1 MMRQAGLGRMAGIPF
16 FKSSRNIVQK
26 QMLADPP
33 KDSRQKRVD
42 PPEAIMETL
51 FRFNIVREPN
61 RSPDES
67 DPIDLAA
74 QSDFQAACAAV
85 PNGAARH
92 DRLQALGAAYV
103 NSAKFVGD
111 VTANPTNAGFDRA
124 STAVDQLLADQANPS
139 RNALEMALTEAL
151 GGDPE
156 AYLDRNGLAALE
168 VRVKDSI
175 LAIKLSPAHHKLPI
189 RRLSAVLRALELLR
203 RYAKDQTFPADRT
216 ALVAAAR
223 RGLRVPAAVLPTR
236 PPTPPRPDT
245 PKLPERLKELVD
257 RHTRVSAAIDELRAV
272 RPHGFA
278 TVGVREHPALMPDP
292 KLRPAQL
299 FAEEVAI
306 RQLALRSI
314 FAASGKDLAKD
325 RTGAAA
331 NSIEAPAPVVRS
343 SFTNFSIEQL
353 ATGAPKL
360 AAAAGARLAITGSP
374 AITPVLPGL
383 LGLRLAP
390 ESVKGLSKGT
400 QTTVKELGLD
410 LTEPVARTVEALLTE
425 RQQIHEAAQ
434 ALVPLTQKSFRT
446 MGGTTVAMT
455 SKPLAHVM
463 AFDPTRLLDVIMPF
477 VPQRVPQ
484 THADIEPAGIM
495 DLLVVKQQ
503 LTGYAGAE
511 VSHIA
516 TILKGEKKERSHRT
530 RLETEV
536 ITLTEREVETTTE
549 RSLET
554 TDRFEMRRESEKA
567 LQEETSVKGS
577 ASLKASYG
585 PTVEFRASVEA
596 SWQRKSQEAERAAS
610 ETARTVT
617 QKASEKITE
626 RVLSRETRRI
636 TREVEDID
644 RHTFDN
650 TIGAGHVSGVY
661 QWVEK
666 VYEAQVFNYG
676 PRTIYDL
683 MVPEPAAMLMEAF
696 RSRRSASLDLE
707 KPAAFELTPRQLT
720 PDNYQTYVREYLA
733 TDVAPPPQ
741 PYVTSTYDYNT
752 GGEDKD
758 QEFTNST
765 RIEVPA
771 GYRAIRATVGQV
783 VTVWDDWAV
792 DVVIGQ
798 RAHRFS
804 GGGSVW
810 STGLDEET
818 GAVPFAMVTDR
829 VGDVAIA
836 VEVICESTI
845 RAIDLWRADTHAKLV
860 QAYRARMSEYEAKLA
875 ELQGQAPP
883 EIQSGPSAK
892 NRAIMLDEI
901 KRLAISTLTL
911 QHFDAFD
918 AIDTGAR
925 GLPEVAF
932 AEATAEGAYARFFE
946 QAFEWENVSWVPY
959 SYFWGRK
966 EGWLDKIV
974 IEDDDAD
981 YEAFL
986 KAGAVR
992 VQLPVRPGFEAAV
1005 DHFRLFGDPWMGG
1018 ALPPISDDTYL
1029 PIADELTERLGRPG
1043 DEIPVGDP
1051 WEVRV
1056 PTSLVRLRA
1065 DDALPTW
1072 SKQPDGSW
1080 IED

>member
-1 MMRQAGLGRMAGIPF
+1 
-16 FKSSRNIVQK
+16 
-26 QMLADPP
+26 
-33 KDSRQKRVD
+33 
-42 PPEAIMETL
+42 METL

-61 RSPDES
+61 RTPDES
-67 DPIDLAA
+67 DPIDLTAESEF
-74 QSDFQAACAAV
+74 QSACAAI
-85 PNGAARH
+85 PNGDTRH
-92 DRLQALGAAYV
+92 DQLRALAAKYAT
-103 NSAKFVGD
+103 SAKFVGD
-111 VTANPTNAGFDRA
+111 IAGNATTAGLDAA
-124 STAVDQLLADQANPS
+124 STAIDELLANNDAPS
-139 RNALEMALTEAL
+139 RSDVETALTDAL
-151 GGDPE
+151 GGDPA
-156 AYLDRNGLAALE
+156 AYLDRAGLPALE

-175 LAIKLSPAHHKLPI
+175 LAIKLSAAHHKLPI
-189 RRLSAVLRALELLR
+189 RRLGAVLRALEFLR
-203 RYAKDQTFPADRT
+203 RYAAKPAFPESRED
-216 ALVAAAR
+216 LVAAAR
-223 RGLRVPAAVLPTR
+223 RGLRVPGHALPTR
-236 PPTPPRPDT
+236 PPTPPRATPPDLSE
-245 PKLPERLKELVD
+245 KLKDLVS
-257 RHTRVSAAIDELRAV
+257 RHTAIDAAIGELRAI
-272 RPHGFA
+272 RPDGFA

-292 KLRPAQL
+292 KLRPTQL

-306 RQLALRSI
+306 RQAALRSI
-314 FAASGKDLAKD
+314 FAASGKDIGKD
-325 RTGAAA
+325 RPNVLGAL
-331 NSIEAPAPVVRS
+331 EAPADVVRR
-343 SFTNFSIEQL
+343 SFENFAIDQL
-353 ATGAPKL
+353 GVTAPKL
-360 AAAAGARLAITGSP
+360 AAPSGARLAITGSP
-374 AITPVLPGL
+374 AMTPVLPGL
-383 LGLRLAP
+383 VGLRLTP
-390 ESVKGLSKGT
+390 ETVKGLSKETKGT
-400 QTTVKELGLD
+400 LSDLGYD
-410 LTEPVARTVEALLTE
+410 PSQPIARTVEALTAE

-434 ALVPLTQKSFRT
+434 SLVPLTQKSFKT
-446 MGGTTVAMT
+446 MGGTSVALT
-455 SKPLAHVM
+455 SKPM
-463 AFDPTRLLDVIMPF
+463 AYILSFTPGMLLDAVRPF
-477 VPQRVPQ
+477 LPERVP
-484 THADIEPAGIM
+484 TSHADIEPAGIM
-495 DLLVVKQQ
+495 DLLLVKQQ

-516 TILKGEKKERSHRT
+516 TILKGEKKERTHRT

-596 SWQRKSQEAERAAS
+596 SWQRKSQEAEKAAS

-617 QKASEKITE
+617 QKASEKVTE

-636 TREVEDID
+636 TREVENID
-644 RHTFDN
+644 RHGFDN
-650 TIGAGHVSGVY
+650 TTGAGHVSGVY

-696 RSRRSASLDLE
+696 RTRRSASLELE
-707 KPAAFELTPRQLT
+707 KPATFEITPRQLT

-741 PYVTSTYDYNT
+741 PYVTSAYDYNT

-765 RIEVPA
+765 RVEVPA

-804 GGGSVW
+804 GGGNVW
-810 STGLDEET
+810 STSLDEET

-836 VEVICESTI
+836 VEVICEATN
-845 RAIDLWRADTHAKLV
+845 RAFDLWRADTHAKLT
-860 QAYRARMSEYEAKLA
+860 QAYKARLSEYEARLA
-875 ELQGQAPP
+875 ELQASAPA

-892 NRAIMLDEI
+892 NRALMLDEI

-918 AIDTGAR
+918 AIDSGSA
-925 GLPEVAF
+925 GLPEIAF
-932 AEATAEGAYARFFE
+932 AEATTEGAYARFFE

-966 EGWLDKIV
+966 EGWLDKLV

-1018 ALPPISDDTYL
+1018 SLPPISDDTYL

-1065 DDALPTW
+1065 DDSLPTW

-1080 IED
+1080 VEN

>member
-1 MMRQAGLGRMAGIPF
+1 MALLYPERDTELVA
-16 FKSSRNIVQK
+16 SSRTVTDTEVTSSSTTPRGTAPGK
-26 QMLADPP
+26 A
-33 KDSRQKRVD
+33 V
-42 PPEAIMETL
+42 METL

-74 QSDFQAACAAV
+74 ESEFQAACGAILNGDTRHGRLRALAAK
-85 PNGAARH
+85 
-92 DRLQALGAAYV
+92 YV
-103 NSAKFVGD
+103 NSAKFLKDIAG
-111 VTANPTNAGFDRA
+111 NPTTAGLDA
-124 STAVDQLLADQANPS
+124 VSTGIDELLATNDQPARS
-139 RNALEMALTEAL
+139 DVEIVLTAAI
-151 GGDPE
+151 GDPA
-156 AYLDRNGLAALE
+156 AYLNRVGLPALE

-189 RRLSAVLRALELLR
+189 RRLTAVLRALELVR
-203 RYAKDQTFPADRT
+203 RFVATPTFPPAHAD
-216 ALVAAAR
+216 LVAAAR
-223 RGLRVPAAVLPTR
+223 RGLRVPVTVLPTR
-236 PPTPPRPDT
+236 PPTPPRP
-245 PKLPERLKELVD
+245 ERPPLSDHLKDLVD
-257 RHTRVSAAIDELRAV
+257 RHTRVTAAIDELRGI
-272 RPHGFA
+272 RPDGFA
-278 TVGVREHPALMPDP
+278 TVGVREHPALMPDV

-306 RQLALRSI
+306 RQVALRSVL
-314 FAASGKDLAKD
+314 AASAKDLTKEQ
-325 RTGAAA
+325 TAAA
-331 NSIEAPAPVVRS
+331 TTTINASADVVRT
-343 SFTNFSIEQL
+343 SFANFAIDQL
-353 ATGAPKL
+353 ATGVPKL

-374 AITPVLPGL
+374 AITPVMPGL
-383 LGLRLAP
+383 LGLRLTP
-390 ESVKGLSKGT
+390 ESVKGLSKQT
-400 QTTVKELGLD
+400 QTTLKDLGFD
-410 LTEPVARTVEALLTE
+410 PTQPVARTVEALFSE

-434 ALVPLTQKSFRT
+434 ALVPLTQKSFKT
-446 MGGTTVAMT
+446 MGGTTVAVT
-455 SKPLAHVM
+455 SKPM
-463 AFDPTRLLDVIMPF
+463 AYVLSFDPGMLFDTITPF
-477 VPQRVPQ
+477 LPARVPQ

-495 DLLVVKQQ
+495 DLLLVRQQ

-516 TILKGEKKERSHRT
+516 TILKGEKKERVHRT

-596 SWQRKSQEAERAAS
+596 SWQRKTQEAERAAS

-617 QKASEKITE
+617 QKASEKVTE

-636 TREVEDID
+636 TREVENID
-644 RHTFDN
+644 RHAFDN
-650 TIGAGHVSGVY
+650 TTGPGHVSGVY

-666 VYEAQVFNYG
+666 IYEAQVFNYG

-683 MVPEPAAMLMEAF
+683 MIPEPAALLMEAF
-696 RSRRSASLDLE
+696 RTRRSASLDLE

-733 TDVAPPPQ
+733 TDVTPPPQ
-741 PYVTSTYDYNT
+741 PYVTSAYDYNT

-792 DVVIGQ
+792 DVIMGQ
-798 RAHRFS
+798 RAHRFN

-810 STGLDEET
+810 STSLDEET

-836 VEVICESTI
+836 VEVVCESTS
-845 RAIDLWRADTHAKLV
+845 RAIDLWRADTHAKLT
-860 QAYRARMSEYEAKLA
+860 QAFKARMSDYEARLA

-883 EIQSGPSAK
+883 EIQSGPSVR

-901 KRLAISTLTL
+901 KRLSVSTLTL

-918 AIDTGAR
+918 AIDIGANN
-925 GLPEVAF
+925 LPQIAF

-966 EGWLDKIV
+966 EGWLDKMV

-1018 ALPPISDDTYL
+1018 ALPAISDNTYL

-1043 DEIPVGDP
+1043 DEIPVGEP

-1065 DDALPTW
+1065 DDSLPTW
-1072 SKQPDGSW
+1072 TQQPDGSW
-1080 IED
+1080 LEN

>member
-1 MMRQAGLGRMAGIPF
+1 
-16 FKSSRNIVQK
+16 
-26 QMLADPP
+26 
-33 KDSRQKRVD
+33 
-42 PPEAIMETL
+42 METL

-67 DPIDLAA
+67 DPIDLTTE
-74 QSDFQAACAAV
+74 SEFQVACAAV
-85 PNGAARH
+85 PDGETRRDQLRSLASRF
-92 DRLQALGAAYV
+92 V

-111 VTANPTNAGFDRA
+111 VAGNATTAGLDRA
-124 STAVDQLLADQANPS
+124 SAAVDELLATNDQPS
-139 RNALEMALTEAL
+139 RGDLETVLTEAL
-151 GGDPE
+151 GGDPV
-156 AYLDRNGLAALE
+156 AYLDRNGLPALE
-168 VRVKDSI
+168 VRVKDSVI
-175 LAIKLSPAHHKLPI
+175 AIKLSPAHHKLPI
-189 RRLSAVLRALELLR
+189 RRLSAVLRALELVR
-203 RYAKDQTFPADRT
+203 RYAGDQAFPATRED
-216 ALVAAAR
+216 LVAAAR
-223 RGLRVPAAVLPTR
+223 RGLRIPTKVLPTR
-236 PPTPPRPDT
+236 PPTPPRPER
-245 PKLPERLKELVD
+245 PELPDRLRELVE
-257 RHTRVSAAIDELRAV
+257 RHTRVNAAIEELRRI
-272 RPHGFA
+272 RPDGFA
-278 TVGVREHPALMPDP
+278 AVGVREHPALMPDV
-292 KLRPAQL
+292 KLRAPQL
-299 FAEEVAI
+299 FAQEVAI
-306 RQLALRSI
+306 RQAALRGVL
-314 FAASGKDLAKD
+314 AASVKDLTTDVTTDVPKGRA
-325 RTGAAA
+325 TA
-331 NSIEAPAPVVRS
+331 NLPSIEASADVVKDG
-343 SFTNFSIEQL
+343 FANFGISQL
-353 ATGAPKL
+353 ATGTPAL
-360 AAAAGARLAITGSP
+360 GVAAGARLAMTGSP

-390 ESVKGLSKGT
+390 ESVKRLSKET
-400 QTTVKELGLD
+400 QATLSGLGLD
-410 LTEPVARTVEALLTE
+410 PAQPIARTVESLVAE

-455 SKPLAHVM
+455 SKPM
-463 AFDPTRLLDVIMPF
+463 AYVLSFDPSMLLDALTPF
-477 VPQRVPQ
+477 EPMRVPT

-495 DLLVVKQQ
+495 DLLLVKQQ

-516 TILKGEKKERSHRT
+516 TILKGEKKERVHRT

-536 ITLTEREVETTTE
+536 ITLSEREVETTTE

-617 QKASEKITE
+617 QKASEKVTE
-626 RVLSRETRRI
+626 RVLSRETRRV

-644 RHTFDN
+644 RHSFDN
-650 TIGAGHVSGVY
+650 TTGAGHVSGVY

-676 PRTIYDL
+676 PRTVYDL

-696 RSRRSASLDLE
+696 RTRRTASLELE
-707 KPAAFELTPRQLT
+707 KPAAFEITPRQLT

-733 TDVAPPPQ
+733 TDVVPPPQ
-741 PYVTSTYDYNT
+741 PYVTSAYDYNT
-752 GGEDKD
+752 GGEDVD

-810 STGLDEET
+810 STSLDEET

-836 VEVICESTI
+836 VEVVCESTN
-845 RAIDLWRADTHAKLV
+845 RALDLWRADTHAKLT
-860 QAYRARMSEYEAKLA
+860 QAFKARMSEYEARLA
-875 ELQGQAPP
+875 ELQAQAPP
-883 EIQSGPSAK
+883 EIQSGPSVR
-892 NRAIMLDEI
+892 NRALMLDEI

-918 AIDTGAR
+918 AVDTGAR
-925 GLPEVAF
+925 GLPEIAF
-932 AEATAEGAYARFFE
+932 AEASAEGAYARFFE

-966 EGWLDKIV
+966 DGWLDKVV

-1018 ALPPISDDTYL
+1018 SLPAISDDTYL

-1043 DEIPVGDP
+1043 DEIPVGEP

-1072 SKQPDGSW
+1072 TKQPDGSW
-1080 IED
+1080 LED

>member
-1 MMRQAGLGRMAGIPF
+1 
-16 FKSSRNIVQK
+16 
-26 QMLADPP
+26 
-33 KDSRQKRVD
+33 
-42 PPEAIMETL
+42 METL

-61 RSPDES
+61 RSSDES
-67 DPIDLAA
+67 DPIDLSA
-74 QSDFQAACAAV
+74 QSDFQAACGAI
-85 PNGAARH
+85 PNGDTRLDQLKALAA
-92 DRLQALGAAYV
+92 GYIG
-103 NSAKFVGD
+103 SANFVGD
-111 VTANPTNAGFDRA
+111 IAANPLTAALDA
-124 STAVDQLLADQANPS
+124 VSTAVDELLATDDQPS
-139 RNALEMALTEAL
+139 RSDVETVLTAAL
-151 GGDPE
+151 GGAPA
-156 AYLDRNGLAALE
+156 AYLDRPGLSALE
-168 VRVKDSI
+168 VRIKDSI
-175 LAIKLSPAHHKLPI
+175 LAIKLSPPHHKLPI
-189 RRLSAVLRALELLR
+189 RRLSAVLRALELVR
-203 RYAKDQTFPADRT
+203 TFVATPTFPQERAD
-216 ALVAAAR
+216 LVAAAR
-223 RGLRVPAAVLPTR
+223 RGLRLPGTVLPTR
-236 PPTPPRPDT
+236 PPTPPRQEP
-245 PKLPERLKELVD
+245 PRVSEHLKDLVD
-257 RHTRVSAAIDELRAV
+257 RHVRVTAAIDELRGI
-272 RPHGFA
+272 RPDGFA

-292 KLRPAQL
+292 KLRPSQL

-306 RQLALRSI
+306 RQVALRSI
-314 FAASGKDLAKD
+314 LAAAGKDIGKD
-325 RTGAAA
+325 RTGAI
-331 NSIEAPAPVVRS
+331 NSIEAPADVVRA
-343 SFTNFSIEQL
+343 SFANFSIDQL
-353 ATGAPKL
+353 GTGAPKL

-374 AITPVLPGL
+374 AITPVMPGL
-383 LGLRLAP
+383 LGLRLTP
-390 ESVKGLSKGT
+390 ESVKALSKGT
-400 QTTVKELGLD
+400 QTTLKELGYD
-410 LTEPVARTVEALLTE
+410 PTQPVARTVESLFAE

-434 ALVPLTQKSFRT
+434 ALVPLTQKSFKT

-455 SKPLAHVM
+455 SKPMAYTLAFTPSM
-463 AFDPTRLLDVIMPF
+463 LLEVIRPF
-477 VPQRVPQ
+477 LPKRVPIS
-484 THADIEPAGIM
+484 HADIEPAGIM
-495 DLLVVKQQ
+495 DLLLVRQQ

-516 TILKGEKKERSHRT
+516 TILKGEKKERVHRT

-567 LQEETSVKGS
+567 LQEETSIKGS

-596 SWQRKSQEAERAAS
+596 SWQRKTQEAERAAS

-617 QKASEKITE
+617 QKASEKVTE

-644 RHTFDN
+644 RHAFDN
-650 TIGAGHVSGVY
+650 TTGTGHVSGVY

-666 VYEAQVFNYG
+666 IYEAQVFNYG

-696 RSRRSASLDLE
+696 RSRRSAALDLE

-733 TDVAPPPQ
+733 TDVTPPPQ
-741 PYVTSTYDYNT
+741 PYVTSAYDYNA

-783 VTVWDDWAV
+783 VTVWEDWAV
-792 DVVIGQ
+792 DVIIGQ

-810 STGLDEET
+810 STSLDEET
-818 GAVPFAMVTDR
+818 NAVPFAMVTDR

-836 VEVICESTI
+836 VEVVCESTS
-845 RAIDLWRADTHAKLV
+845 RAIDLWRADTHAKLT
-860 QAYRARMSEYEAKLA
+860 QAFKARMSDYEARLA
-875 ELQGQAPP
+875 ELQGLAPP
-883 EIQSGPSAK
+883 EIRSGPSVR
-892 NRAIMLDEI
+892 NRAIMLDEV

-911 QHFDAFD
+911 QHFDMFD
-918 AIDTGAR
+918 SIDAGAD
-925 GLPEVAF
+925 GLPQIAF
-932 AEATAEGAYARFFE
+932 AEASAEGAYARFFE

-966 EGWLDKIV
+966 EGWLDKMV

-1005 DHFRLFGDPWMGG
+1005 DHFRLFGVPWMGG

-1065 DDALPTW
+1065 DDSLPTW
-1072 SKQPDGSW
+1072 SQQPDGSW
-1080 IED
+1080 VEN